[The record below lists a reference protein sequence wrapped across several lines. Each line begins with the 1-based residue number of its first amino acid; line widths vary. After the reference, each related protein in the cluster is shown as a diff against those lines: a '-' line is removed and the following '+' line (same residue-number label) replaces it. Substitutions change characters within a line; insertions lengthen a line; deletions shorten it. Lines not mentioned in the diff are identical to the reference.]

1 MNEIKEALEEAT
13 KKELAKRTKTH
24 DEVERNAVKNLSE
37 HYNVEIESGFSKE
50 WEDLN
55 GQYEDFCGGQEV
67 GELRLDLPRIRE
79 APAKETLVFRWS
91 RAGEKE

>member
-55 GQYEDFCGGQEV
+55 GQYEDFCKGQEA
-67 GELRLDLPRIRE
+67 GKLRLDLPRIRE
-79 APAKETLVFRWS
+79 APTK
-91 RAGEKE
+91 